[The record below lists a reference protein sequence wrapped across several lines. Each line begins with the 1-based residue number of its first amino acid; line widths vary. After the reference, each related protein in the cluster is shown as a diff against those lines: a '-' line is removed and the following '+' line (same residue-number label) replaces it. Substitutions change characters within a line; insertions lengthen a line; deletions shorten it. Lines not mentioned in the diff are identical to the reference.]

1 MQQTDKTI
9 NDQTQYFFDF
19 RIPYYKPCKCIKG
32 RLQCWKYIYINFW
45 LLKSLYVIKYE
56 F

>member
-19 RIPYYKPCKCIKG
+19 RIPYYKPCQCCI
-32 RLQCWKYIYINFW
+32 YIYIY
-45 LLKSLYVIKYE
+45 K
-56 F
+56 